1 MKAKG
6 LKDLLVRKFDKKLY
20 EIIDEDL
27 RLLAEI
33 KDYTIRSGG
42 KRIRP
47 VLHYCM
53 CRILGYKGEKYTD
66 VGAIAELIHAAS
78 LLHDDVVDE
87 AQTRRGVPSVGS
99 KFGNKTAILAGDYL
113 LACGIDHLNSLGSP
127 SLMDLF
133 TQVIKDLSISEL
145 IQMEWERN
153 PKLDLGIYDRVVY
166 GKTASLFGA
175 VCQAAGILAET
186 PKKNLKKLHEFGI
199 RLGSLFQKQDD
210 AIDYFQAGEQTGKI
224 PLKDFK
230 NGLYTYPV
238 LKLLEY
244 SDKNDKKLTHSLFAK
259 EDRTSQD
266 EMVILSLLNRY
277 NIRKTLNEEFQAD
290 VEELLRFLKGY
301 PETPEGALVKEQF
314 RKLTPV

>member
-47 VLHYCM
+47 VLHYCI

-153 PKLDLGIYDRVVY
+153 PKLDLSIYDRVVY

-175 VCQAAGILAET
+175 VCQAAGILAEA
-186 PKKNLKKLHEFGI
+186 PKKSLKKLHEFGA

-230 NGLYTYPV
+230 NGLYTYPI
-238 LKLLEY
+238 LKLLERA
-244 SDKNDKKLTHSLFAK
+244 DKNDKKLTHSLFAK
-259 EDRTSQD
+259 EERNSQD

-277 NIRKTLNEEFQAD
+277 NIRKSLNEEFQAD

-301 PETPEGALVKEQF
+301 PETEEGALVKEQF
-314 RKLTPV
+314 RKLTEV

>member
-186 PKKNLKKLHEFGI
+186 PKKSLKKLHEFGI

-238 LKLLEY
+238 LKLLEHA
-244 SDKNDKKLTHSLFAK
+244 DKNDKKLTHSLFAK
-259 EDRTSQD
+259 DDRNSQD

-314 RKLTPV
+314 RKLTEV